1 MWNSEDLSSFFDGR
15 VAGEGVVS
23 DDIHND
29 GVYVFFIGCSHVL
42 ASLLV
47 VFSFFRPSASSDTTA
62 RKNTPSQAF

>member
-47 VFSFFRPSASSDTTA
+47 LRSFAL
-62 RKNTPSQAF
+62 QCVE